1 MDLASNQGPKVG
13 WGSEGLGGIHPGGET
28 FWKSPPLPEGPG
40 SGGLGGLPCSLPLEN
55 EGLGGSRPQ
64 VVGLLDLSVGAF
76 TAQLGAGGLLHK
88 GPDPTTCGH
97 LGYRRH
103 LLVPGVRQE
112 PENLPRDGGSQG
124 LEPESGQA
132 QVALDP
138 RPAPA
143 RAPAGARMCVCGGC
157 FCTLLLRGD
166 SGGTADVLQGPDVC
180 GHVLTYE
187 AGPLMKQGCVCAWS
201 HPHAHR

>member
-76 TAQLGAGGLLHK
+76 TARLGAGGLLLK

-97 LGYRRH
+97 LGYRCH

-143 RAPAGARMCVCGGC
+143 RAPAGTRMCVCGGGASALCC
-157 FCTLLLRGD
+157 F
-166 SGGTADVLQGPDVC
+166 GGTAGGLPMCSRAQTCVDTCSLMRLVL
-180 GHVLTYE
+180 
-187 AGPLMKQGCVCAWS
+187 
-201 HPHAHR
+201 